1 VDITVKVKIGN
12 VEVELT
18 LEEAA
23 ELHAALGRITG
34 KPEDKFVPVP
44 CGERIVYLPS
54 WRECSYARR
63 YVWPYDTTWISN
75 SGSVSLTVTSTSG
88 NISGTGS
95 ISWGR

>member
-1 VDITVKVKIGN
+1 MDITVKVKIGN

-23 ELHAALGRITG
+23 ELHAVLGPICG
-34 KPEDKFVPVP
+34 KPADKVVPVP
-44 CGERIVYLPS
+44 CGEEVVYIPY
-54 WRECSYARR
+54 WRECSYGRR
-63 YVWPYDTTWISN
+63 YVWPYDTTWVSN

-95 ISWGR
+95 ISWGQ